1 MRCGVTCLDDVF
13 SRVSGRALKGGYIV
27 VIQTHGR
34 NGQYNPHLHYHCHQ
48 WRMGSAGQPVGA
60 SRLRAVSH
68 VAQEV
73 AVASAARCCDRRCK
87 TQEMK
92 RLVDACYTRYREGFV
107 TNVQKGDVPA
117 RYQSLATVSGQICGE
132 SADLAAAHRSL

>member
-1 MRCGVTCLDDVF
+1 M
-13 SRVSGRALKGGYIV
+13 

-34 NGQYNPHLHYHCHQ
+34 NGQYHPHLHIIATSGGWDQQAKQ
-48 WRMGSAGQPVGA
+48 WVHLDYVPYPLFRKQWQWYLLTM
-60 SRLRAVSH
+60 LRQTV
-68 VAQEV
+68 
-73 AVASAARCCDRRCK
+73 K

-92 RLVDACYTRYREGFV
+92 RLVEACYTRYREGFV

-132 SADLAAAHRSL
+132 SADLAPAHRSL